1 MNKILPT
8 KIEEFLSVFKSQ
20 AEIGLL
26 IFSLEEE
33 RQKTGL
39 TLVDRGFVLAS
50 DWLQVLSGLENKQS
64 VALTLSEKLT
74 PEIYSLI
81 AQYSDRAGEIQIMNP
96 LTMVLAQVEF
106 EPRSAQLLLL
116 VTETKW
122 KKIDEEL
129 NLKSKVGLIER
140 IK

>member
-1 MNKILPT
+1 
-8 KIEEFLSVFKSQ
+8 
-20 AEIGLL
+20 
-26 IFSLEEE
+26 
-33 RQKTGL
+33 
-39 TLVDRGFVLAS
+39 
-50 DWLQVLSGLENKQS
+50 
-64 VALTLSEKLT
+64 
-74 PEIYSLI
+74 
-81 AQYSDRAGEIQIMNP
+81 MNP